1 MHRRDFLKAALVGG
15 SSAVLLS
22 ALGAPRGVVP
32 GLVTPAEAAA
42 ETPRKLRIISRTL
55 EINKRT
61 ANVFGLVDAEG
72 RAGLTYNEGEAFK
85 VRLTNEHH
93 EPTLIHW
100 HGLWPP
106 YEQDGVPNMPAPM
119 LEAGN
124 TREYDF
130 PVGAAG
136 THWMHAH
143 TLQEQNLL
151 AAPLVVRDREEAGL
165 DEQEVVVLLH
175 DFSFTPAE
183 ELLARLKRS
192 TGGHSMHGGM
202 GAMDLND
209 MDYDAYLANDRTLD
223 DPEIV
228 NVETGGRVRLRIING
243 ATATVFFDR
252 HRRGRG
258 RADCRRWQ
266 GRRACARPPLS
277 HRDGTARR
285 SSPATAEGCQ
295 AVSDPGF
302 ARRRR

>member
-15 SSAVLLS
+15 FSAVLLS
-22 ALGAPRGVVP
+22 ALGASRGVVP

-55 EINKRT
+55 EINKRA

-72 RAGLTYNEGEAFK
+72 RPGLTYNEDEAFK
-85 VRLTNEHH
+85 VRLTNEHR

-100 HGLWPP
+100 HGLRPP

-151 AAPLVVRDREEAGL
+151 AAPLVVRDREEARR

-183 ELLARLKRS
+183 ELLAPSQALDRGPR
-192 TGGHSMHGGM
+192 HGW
-202 GAMDLND
+202 
-209 MDYDAYLANDRTLD
+209 RH
-223 DPEIV
+223 
-228 NVETGGRVRLRIING
+228 GRHG
-243 ATATVFFDR
+243 S
-252 HRRGRG
+252 
-258 RADCRRWQ
+258 Q
-266 GRRACARPPLS
+266 
-277 HRDGTARR
+277 
-285 SSPATAEGCQ
+285 
-295 AVSDPGF
+295 
-302 ARRRR
+302 